1 MADTDL
7 EWDDRRLCSDDACIG
22 VIGAGNKCNV
32 CGRPGPE
39 GAPYRETPV
48 SVVGEGS
55 LEDDSGDEG
64 EHLGESASS
73 SGDAADFDD
82 ERELCGD
89 DACIGLIGADGRC
102 KECGKPRAAA
112 AQLTDPT

>member
-39 GAPYRETPV
+39 GAPYRETAV
-48 SVVGEGS
+48 NVVDEGA
-55 LEDDSGDEG
+55 LADDSEAEAADASG
-64 EHLGESASS
+64 E
-73 SGDAADFDD
+73 AADFDD
-82 ERELCGD
+82 ERELCSD
-89 DACIGLIGADGRC
+89 DACIGLIGPDGLC
-102 KECGKPRAAA
+102 KECGKPRAVA
-112 AQLTDPT
+112 AQLTDPTST

>member
-1 MADTDL
+1 MAETDL

-48 SVVGEGS
+48 SIVGEGS
-55 LEDDSGDEG
+55 LEDDGID
-64 EHLGESASS
+64 EHLGEAA
-73 SGDAADFDD
+73 GADAADFDD

-89 DACIGLIGADGRC
+89 DACIGLIGPDGSC

-112 AQLTDPT
+112 AQATDST

>member
-7 EWDDRRLCSDDACIG
+7 EWDERRLCSDDACIG
-22 VIGAGNKCNV
+22 VIGAGNQCNV

-48 SVVGEGS
+48 SIVGEGS
-55 LEDDSGDEG
+55 LEDDAID
-64 EHLGESASS
+64 EHLGDGASAESAAF
-73 SGDAADFDD
+73 DDD

-102 KECGKPRAAA
+102 KECGKPRASVAA
-112 AQLTDPT
+112 ATDAT